1 MDSVKKWIPILIIT
15 FFVGLL
21 AGYFLP
27 VQSDQGEE
35 AVVNTTPANVT
46 DLTALNVALNDSRV
60 IGFLENKS
68 IDSITFSKINYGE
81 KENDS
86 IQIVFYLSESEADT
100 CLSSP
105 RMFVKINNSCM
116 IYSAYKPYPSYI
128 PGCKS

>member
-1 MDSVKKWIPILIIT
+1 MDNVKKWIPILIIT

-35 AVVNTTPANVT
+35 AVINTCPANVT

-68 IDSITFSKINYGE
+68 IDSITLYRVSHDE
-81 KENDS
+81 ENKNL
-86 IQIVFYLSESEADT
+86 IQVGFYLSESEADT

-105 RMFVKINNSCM
+105 RMYVDVNNSCM
-116 IYSAYKPYPSYI
+116 IYSVYKPYPSYI

>member
-1 MDSVKKWIPILIIT
+1 MDNVKKWIPILIIT
-15 FFVGLL
+15 FFMGLL

-35 AVVNTTPANVT
+35 AVINTCPANVT

-60 IGFLENKS
+60 IEFLENKS
-68 IDSITFSKINYGE
+68 IDSIKFSGIGFDERYNY
-81 KENDS
+81 S
-86 IQIVFYLSESEADT
+86 IQIEFYLSDSEADT

-116 IYSAYKPYPSYI
+116 IYSAYRPYPSYI

>member
-1 MDSVKKWIPILIIT
+1 MDNVKKWIPILIIT

-35 AVVNTTPANVT
+35 AVINACPANVT
-46 DLTALNVALNDSRV
+46 HLTALNVALNDSRV
-60 IGFLENKS
+60 IEFLENKS
-68 IDSITFSKINYGE
+68 IDSIKFSGIGFDERYKN
-81 KENDS
+81 S
-86 IQIVFYLSESEADT
+86 IQIEFYLSDSEADT

-116 IYSAYKPYPSYI
+116 IYSAYQPYPSYI
-128 PGCKS
+128 PGCKT